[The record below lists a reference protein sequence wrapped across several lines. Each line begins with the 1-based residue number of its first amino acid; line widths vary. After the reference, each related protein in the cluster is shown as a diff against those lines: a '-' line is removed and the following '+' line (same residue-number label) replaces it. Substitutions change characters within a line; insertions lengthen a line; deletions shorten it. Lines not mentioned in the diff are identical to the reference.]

1 MPFEPDK
8 ITRANILEAVQ
19 RIESQKLVL
28 KPSTVFDVIINN
40 KPYPPKE
47 IMRHAHAVM
56 NGEFKWS
63 LSGGRPTN
71 KYLIGFGFEVVKKGT
86 QADPVRA
93 VIERYKKHIHATQ
106 FADES
111 YKWVLIRK
119 MQGKPDLKA
128 QDFLAEIKRIE
139 YKNLVY
145 PMGIAVLLHIT
156 KERPEDVRQCFVKLF
171 DDGVDL
177 QKRIKTFS
185 EETLALYRG
194 MGKTENHHQDERSM
208 ATYLTFHDPDRYMFF
223 KTTVYEHFCDLI
235 KVERRKPKE
244 KYAHYL
250 ELLDDFVDNYVAE
263 DEELIG
269 LKDQYLPKDRF
280 EDNAHRLLAQDILYQ
295 MLDKAERQARK
306 TEKRYWRIGTSDN
319 KGTSYWSEMK
329 NSKYASI
336 GWSDLGDLTSED
348 IEKKDIIQMMTEV
361 GYYDGNKST
370 ITRKA
375 GEIFN
380 FLTVIKPGD
389 VVLAQDGATVL
400 GVGIVEDS
408 EVRYEANREFA
419 HNRAVDWKVLE
430 PENFFSSDGNLTTVY
445 EITDK
450 NTIAKASELLGLSG
464 SAKSVSQ
471 SMSSQQQSKNTIL
484 FGPPGTGK
492 TFNSVNHAIGILE
505 NKSVDAIARED
516 RESVK
521 SRFDRYRQEGRIVF
535 TTFHQSMSYEDFVE
549 GIKPEM
555 IEEQIAYEIKPGIFK
570 MICTEAAFALAQR
583 VQSNTASKTLDFS
596 ELYDQFVDSIEKK
609 LSSPSASEEVPTKSG
624 GKIEIEGISPQGN
637 ILVKHKNG
645 SRSYTISKDRLT
657 VLDQNLGNL
666 DEISNVNNTF
676 RDIIGG
682 SNSSAYFA
690 ILKVIRSLKPATPS
704 QKGARVYSFA
714 DKMAAVKVLTAKD
727 YQQKAEP
734 FILIIDEINRGNIAQ
749 IFGELITLIEEDKR
763 LGRPEAL
770 EATLPYSKD
779 KFGVPPNLYIIGT
792 MNTADRSVEALDTA
806 LRRRFSFLEMQPKP
820 DLIATAGKLVENGGV
835 VAGVSLPHLLTTINK
850 RIEKLLDKDH
860 LIGHSY
866 LMEVDSLPALKSAF
880 QNKIIPLLQ
889 EYFYGDF
896 GKIGLVLGTGFFET
910 NSLTSSAQTNF
921 FADFPDYETV
931 DLLERKVYRLMN
943 VADMS
948 DEAFLAALEKARV
961 L

>member
-1 MPFEPDK
+1 METTLEK
-8 ITRANILEAVQ
+8 NIIALNDQLLEALLAYRRGHPDFVFSI
-19 RIESQKLVL
+19 RSRGKKRGEDDEEGESRLERGYWF
-28 KPSTVFDVIINN
+28 PGSHYVF
-40 KPYPPKE
+40 
-47 IMRHAHAVM
+47 
-56 NGEFKWS
+56 
-63 LSGGRPTN
+63 
-71 KYLIGFGFEVVKKGT
+71 IGFYTPNDWKNKTRSFGFV
-86 QADPVRA
+86 AN
-93 VIERYKKHIHATQ
+93 
-106 FADES
+106 
-111 YKWVLIRK
+111 L
-119 MQGKPDLKA
+119 
-128 QDFLAEIKRIE
+128 QD
-139 YKNLVY
+139 
-145 PMGIAVLLHIT
+145 H
-156 KERPEDVRQCFVKLF
+156 ERPENYLEWVFTAPSKEEHLPFYEGLYKLF
-171 DDGVDL
+171 PNATRLGPNKARVYFPNTDYVQNL
-177 QKRIKTFS
+177 IHFL
-185 EETLALYRG
+185 ET
-194 MGKTENHHQDERSM
+194 D
-208 ATYLTFHDPDRYMFF
+208 
-223 KTTVYEHFCDLI
+223 
-235 KVERRKPKE
+235 KPK
-244 KYAHYL
+244 
-250 ELLDDFVDNYVAE
+250 VD
-263 DEELIG
+263 ELIRE
-269 LKDQYLPKDRF
+269 LRLEKDFFIAPEKFQRNLERVM
-280 EDNAHRLLAQDILYQ
+280 EL
-295 MLDKAERQARK
+295 RQALQ
-306 TEKRYWRIGTSDN
+306 N
-319 KGTSYWSEMK
+319 
-329 NSKYASI
+329 
-336 GWSDLGDLTSED
+336 
-348 IEKKDIIQMMTEV
+348 
-361 GYYDGNKST
+361 
-370 ITRKA
+370 
-375 GEIFN
+375 
-380 FLTVIKPGD
+380 
-389 VVLAQDGATVL
+389 
-400 GVGIVEDS
+400 
-408 EVRYEANREFA
+408 
-419 HNRAVDWKVLE
+419 
-430 PENFFSSDGNLTTVY
+430 PEHP
-445 EITDK
+445 
-450 NTIAKASELLGLSG
+450 SG
-464 SAKSVSQ
+464 SKSPTGPVP
-471 SMSSQQQSKNTIL
+471 MHLNTIL

-492 TFNSVNHAIGILE
+492 TFNSVNHAISILE
-505 NKSVDAIARED
+505 SKSVDAIARED

-521 SRFDRYRQEGRIVF
+521 TRFDRYQQEGRIVF

-570 MICTEAAFALAQR
+570 MICTEAAFAEAQR
-583 VQSNTASKTLDFS
+583 VQGGTATKTLGFS
-596 ELYDQFVDSIEKK
+596 ELYDQFVDSIEKS
-609 LSSPSASEEVPTKSG
+609 LASPGTGAEVPTKSG
-624 GKIEIEGISPQGN
+624 GYIEIEGISPQGN

-690 ILKVIRSLKPATPS
+690 ILKAIRSLKPATPN

-806 LRRRFSFLEMQPKP
+806 LRRRFSFQEMQPKP
-820 DLIATAGKLVENGGV
+820 DLIATAGKLAENGGV

-910 NSLTSSAQTNF
+910 DSLTSSAQTNF

-948 DEAFLAALEKARV
+948 DEAFLTALEKARV